1 MTVARVDNGR
11 GAVGCLRRGG
21 SRGVGADGKRPTV
34 ETRRL
39 RTATSFGIM
48 KRVMLKQTQAYKL
61 GVNIMFGAGNQY
73 YNRHYE
79 Q

>member
-1 MTVARVDNGR
+1 MSTILYCR
-11 GAVGCLRRGG
+11 GKG
-21 SRGVGADGKRPTV
+21 SLKFGDAPRWNAG
-34 ETRRL
+34 TRRL

-61 GVNIMFGAGNQY
+61 GVNIMFYAFNQY
-73 YNRHYE
+73 YNHHYE